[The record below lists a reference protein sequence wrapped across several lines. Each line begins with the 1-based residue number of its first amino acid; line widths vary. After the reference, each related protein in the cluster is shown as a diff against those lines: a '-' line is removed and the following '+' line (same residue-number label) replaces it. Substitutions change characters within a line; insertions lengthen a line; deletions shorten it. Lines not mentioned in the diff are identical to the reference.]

1 MSTSG
6 GHAPYGCRHVVPSAI
21 PLACM
26 YASLAKPVLAGV
38 CALPAPTGQRSRLS
52 ANIGRKLSKSALF
65 VRLQKKPYL
74 FVTNAILFFDCNG
87 DAPTNFK

>member
-6 GHAPYGCRHVVPSAI
+6 GHAPFWCHHVVPSAI
-21 PLACM
+21 PLAGM

-38 CALPAPTGQRSRLS
+38 YVLPALTGQRSGLS
-52 ANIGRKLSKSALF
+52 ANIGRKLF
-65 VRLQKKPYL
+65 VRLQEKPYL

-87 DAPTNFK
+87 AARTNFK